1 MNDLPAGFWAA
12 LTDALRN
19 APLLPADDM
28 SNDPEPLA

>member
-1 MNDLPAGFWAA
+1 MNDLPAGYWDA

-28 SNDPEPLA
+28 SDPEPLA